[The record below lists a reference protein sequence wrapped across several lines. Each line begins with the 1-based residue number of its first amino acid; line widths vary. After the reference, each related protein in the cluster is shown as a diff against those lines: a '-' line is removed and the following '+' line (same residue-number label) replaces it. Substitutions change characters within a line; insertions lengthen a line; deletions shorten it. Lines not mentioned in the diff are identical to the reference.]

1 MSLLW
6 TIHHPQK
13 NNKKPN
19 QTEDD
24 TMKIKRKPLTP
35 EQQRELDENWEAI
48 GKLRI
53 SPITGMIL
61 TPEEYE
67 QEQQQYKVI
76 LEERQRIS
84 EQRENVNTWN
94 RLDFETLNTLI
105 IKYKETGNQL
115 YFEQAWD
122 NYLWDLNHSLIE
134 KYLIKGL
141 PTIAKQL
148 FLDGNNYSELKD
160 EFYIVLIET
169 INKWTPNSPDHY
181 TRDFAAFYQQAIYD
195 YVGGYKTR
203 LKRPKYSQVTGITP
217 VDFNN
222 QQEVA
227 MITQLS
233 NIGKHFNV
241 ESETNYILMDIHI
254 ETFIKTK
261 LTKEQSMLLGLLVT
275 ERLPI
280 TEIAKYMKTS
290 RMTVYRKIEEL
301 KTLWQ
306 QYEEGSN

>member
-1 MSLLW
+1 
-6 TIHHPQK
+6 
-13 NNKKPN
+13 
-19 QTEDD
+19 
-24 TMKIKRKPLTP
+24 MKLKRRPLTP
-35 EQQRELDENWEAI
+35 EEQKELDDNWNSI
-48 GKLRI
+48 GKLRT
-53 SPITGMIL
+53 SPIIGMIL

-67 QEQQQYKVI
+67 QEQQEYKVI

-94 RLDFETLNTLI
+94 RLDFETLNTLL

-122 NYLWDLNHSLIE
+122 DFLWDLNYSLIE

-148 FLDGNNYSELKD
+148 FLDGNNYSDLKD
-160 EFYIVLIET
+160 EFYIVLMET
-169 INKWTPNSPDHY
+169 IHKWIPNSPDHY
-181 TRDFAAFYQQAIYD
+181 TRDFAAFYKQAVYD

-217 VDFNN
+217 IDFNN

-227 MITQLS
+227 MVTNLL
-233 NIGKHFNV
+233 GKHYHV
-241 ESETNYILMDIHI
+241 ESETNHILMDIYVH
-254 ETFIKTK
+254 TFIKTK

-275 ERLPI
+275 ERLSI
-280 TEIAKYMKTS
+280 TEIAKYMKIS
-290 RMTVYRKIEEL
+290 RMTVYRKVEEL